1 MYPVNNSSSNG
12 SYTQGNY
19 PESKE
24 KFEVEILSYL
34 QKIQRR
40 WKPALAVFLLTAGSI
55 GLASVFLT
63 TKYQAGGKILFEP
76 QDNLTD
82 LGNPSNDLQSL
93 TVGATPLVS
102 QKEILT
108 SSPIL
113 QKTIDQLSLTDAEGE
128 PLTPEKMT
136 KKLKADL
143 VGASD
148 VIEIT
153 YEDKDPQIASNVV
166 NTLMNIFLENKIANN
181 QKDTESADFFVES
194 QLPQVEK
201 RLEEYESI
209 LQNIRERNNIVDL
222 TQEKRVLVQEIGTL
236 NRQISAIGAQLQG
249 AKAQTGALSQELG
262 LSLEQAI
269 SANQLGRT
277 PIVQS
282 IVTELGNTESQLSQE
297 RQRFNDNHPEIVSLL
312 DTKASLR
319 RELQQQ
325 IAQKVGSNVQISDG
339 LLQSDLG
346 QKENPLER
354 FISLKIDELS
364 LQQQFASMNDY
375 QQAYLQRAKE
385 LPRLEKEEQEAI
397 RKVENIRTTYE
408 NLLNTQV
415 ELDILQNKQT
425 ANARIIEPAIAP
437 EKGSSGQLALM
448 ALGILS
454 GLLLSNLTAII
465 LDKQDRSLKNISEVK
480 KKLPYKVLGIIP
492 ENKFAKRED
501 GIMVQQDPDS
511 YTSEIYR
518 MIQANLK
525 FMTSQRPPKV
535 ILVTSSIPGEGKS
548 TVTAN
553 LAAAISQ
560 LGRKVLLIDGDLRKA
575 SQHQLWGVSNQ
586 KGVKELLTEKIALNQ
601 ITQQPMPN
609 MDLLTSGEIISNPLS
624 LLDSLEMSELV
635 AKARREYDLIL
646 IDAPPLPVTADVL
659 TLSKLVDG
667 IMFVSRPGVV
677 EHESAELAQET
688 LISTGQ
694 KVLGMV
700 INGVD
705 PKEFDRYSY
714 CARYG
719 KSYFSRSTNNNVER
733 SKALTV

>member
-1 MYPVNNSSSNG
+1 MYPVNNTPTNG
-12 SYTQGNY
+12 SSRQGNY
-19 PESKE
+19 PETKE

-55 GLASVFLT
+55 CLASSFLT

-76 QDNLTD
+76 KDNFTD
-82 LGNPSNDLQSL
+82 FDTAGNDLQSL
-93 TVGATPLVS
+93 TAGQTPLVS

-108 SSPIL
+108 SGPIL
-113 QKTIDQLSLTDAEGE
+113 QKTIEQLQLKDADGE
-128 PLTPEKMT
+128 PLTPKVMA
-136 KKLKADL
+136 KRLKADL

-153 YEDKDPQIASNVV
+153 YEDRDPQVASNVV
-166 NTLMNIFLENKIANN
+166 NTLMNVYFESQITSNQAKTKTADKFINN
-181 QKDTESADFFVES
+181 QIPE
-194 QLPQVEK
+194 VEK
-201 RLEEYESI
+201 KLEEYESI
-209 LQNIRERNNIVDL
+209 LQEIREKNNIVDL
-222 TQEKRVLVQEIGTL
+222 TQEKRILVQEIGTL
-236 NRQISAIGAQLQG
+236 NRQISAIGSQLQG
-249 AKAQTGALSQELG
+249 TQAQTNTLKQELG
-262 LSLEQAI
+262 LSLEQALA
-269 SANQLGRT
+269 ANQLGRT

-282 IVTELGNTESQLSQE
+282 IITELANTESQLSQE
-297 RQRFNDNHPEIVSLL
+297 RQIFKDNHPAIASLL
-312 DTKASLR
+312 DTKTSLR
-319 RELQQQ
+319 RELQKQ
-325 IAQKVGSNVQISDG
+325 IAQKVGSNINISDG

-346 QKENPLER
+346 QKENTLER

-364 LQQQFASMNDY
+364 LQQQFASMNEY

-397 RKVENIRTTYE
+397 RKVENFRTTYE
-408 NLLNTQV
+408 NLLNTQT
-415 ELDILQNKQT
+415 ELEILQNQQT

-437 EKGSSGQLALM
+437 EKGSSGRMAMM

-465 LDKQDRSLKNISEVK
+465 LDQQDRSLKNISEIK

-492 ENKFAKRED
+492 ANKFSRRED
-501 GIMVQQDPDS
+501 GIMVQEDPDS

-553 LAAAISQ
+553 LAAAIAQ
-560 LGRKVLLIDGDLRKA
+560 LGRRVLLIDGDLRKA
-575 SQHQLWGVSNQ
+575 SQHQLWGVNNQ
-586 KGVKELLTEKIALNQ
+586 KGVKEVLTENSSLSQ
-601 ITQQPMPN
+601 VTQQPMEK

-624 LLDSLEMSELV
+624 LLDSVEMSELV
-635 AKARREYDLIL
+635 AKARKEYDLIL
-646 IDAPPLPVTADVL
+646 VDAPPLPVTADVL

-667 IMFVSRPGVV
+667 IMFVTRPGIV

-719 KSYFSRSTNNNVER
+719 KSYFSNSSNNLER

>member
-1 MYPVNNSSSNG
+1 MYPVSNTPTNG
-12 SYTQGNY
+12 SYGQGNY

-24 KFEVEILSYL
+24 KFEVEIISYL
-34 QKIQRR
+34 QKLQRR
-40 WKPALAVFLLTAGSI
+40 WKPALAIFLLTAGSI
-55 GLASVFLT
+55 CLASSFLT
-63 TKYQAGGKILFEP
+63 TKFKAEGKILFEP
-76 QDNLTD
+76 QDNYTD
-82 LGNPSNDLQSL
+82 FEIGGADLQAL
-93 TVGATPLVS
+93 TQGQTPLVS
-102 QKEILT
+102 QKEVLT
-108 SSPIL
+108 SGPVL
-113 QKTIDQLSLTDAEGE
+113 QKTIDQLQLKDDDGE
-128 PLTPEKMT
+128 PLTPKKMA

-153 YEDKDPQIASNVV
+153 YEDKDPQVASNVV
-166 NTLMNIFLENKIANN
+166 NTLMNAYLENQIASNRAET
-181 QKDTESADFFVES
+181 QTADKFLDD
-194 QLPQVEK
+194 QLPQVEEK
-201 RLEEYESI
+201 LEEYESI
-209 LQNIRERNNIVDL
+209 LQNIREKNNIVDL
-222 TQEKRVLVQEIGTL
+222 TQEKRILVQEIGTL

-249 AKAQTGALSQELG
+249 AQAQTGALEQELG
-262 LSLEQAI
+262 LNLQQAI

-282 IVTELGNTESQLSQE
+282 IITELANTESQLSQE
-297 RQRFNDNHPEIVSLL
+297 RQRFNDNHPAIASLL
-312 DTKASLR
+312 DTKTGLR

-325 IAQKVGSNVQISDG
+325 ISQQVGNNVRISDG

-354 FISLKIDELS
+354 YISLKIDELS
-364 LQQQFASMNDY
+364 LQQQFASMNNY

-385 LPRLEKEEQEAI
+385 LPRLEKEEQEAL
-397 RKVENIRTTYE
+397 RNVDKVRTTYE
-408 NLLNTQV
+408 NLLNTQT
-415 ELDILQNKQT
+415 ELAILQNQQN

-437 EKGSSGQLALM
+437 EKGSSGRMALM

-465 LDKQDRSLKNISEVK
+465 LDKQDRSLKNISEIK

-492 ENKFAKRED
+492 ANKFSRRED
-501 GIMVQQDPDS
+501 GIMVQEDPDS

-553 LAAAISQ
+553 LGAAIAQ

-575 SQHQLWGVSNQ
+575 SQHQLWGVNNH
-586 KGVKELLTEKIALNQ
+586 KGIKEVLTEKIPFNQ
-601 ITQQPMPN
+601 VTQQPMPN
-609 MDLLTSGEIISNPLS
+609 MELLTAGEIISNPLS

-646 IDAPPLPVTADVL
+646 IDAPPLPVTADFL

-667 IMFVSRPGVV
+667 IMFVSRPGIV

-719 KSYFSRSTNNNVER
+719 KSYFSRSSNNLER
-733 SKALTV
+733 SKPVTV

>member
-1 MYPVNNSSSNG
+1 MYPVNNTPTNG
-12 SYTQGNY
+12 SYTQGNN

-24 KFEVEILSYL
+24 KFEVEILSYF
-34 QKIQRR
+34 QKLQRR

-55 GLASVFLT
+55 CLASSFLT

-76 QDNLTD
+76 NEDYTG
-82 LGNPSNDLQSL
+82 LGNGGNDLQAL
-93 TVGATPLVS
+93 TVGQTPLVS

-113 QKTIDQLSLTDAEGE
+113 QQTIDQLKLKDDDGE
-128 PLTPEKMT
+128 PLTPKEMGKR
-136 KKLKADL
+136 LKADL

-148 VIEIT
+148 VIEIS
-153 YEDKDPQIASNVV
+153 YEDKDPQTASNVV
-166 NTLMNIFLENKIANN
+166 NTLMNIFLENQIADN
-181 QKDTESADFFVES
+181 QKDTKIAKTFLNKEGPE
-194 QLPQVEK
+194 
-201 RLEEYESI
+201 LERKLEQQEAI
-209 LQNIRERNNIVDL
+209 LQDIRERNNIVDL
-222 TQEKRVLVQEIGTL
+222 TQEKRILVQEIGTL
-236 NRQISAIGAQLQG
+236 NRQISGIGAQLQG
-249 AKAQTGALSQELG
+249 AKAQTGALEQELG
-262 LSLEQAI
+262 LSLQQAI
-269 SANQLGRT
+269 AANQLGRT

-282 IVTELGNTESQLSQE
+282 IVTELANTESQLSQE
-297 RQRFNDNHPEIVSLL
+297 RQRFNDNHPAISSLL

-319 RELQQQ
+319 QELQQQ
-325 IAQKVGSNVQISDG
+325 IGQKVGSNLNISDG

-364 LQQQFASMNDY
+364 LQQQFSAMNQY
-375 QQAYLQRAKE
+375 QQAYLNRAKE

-397 RKVENIRTTYE
+397 RKVENLRKTYE
-408 NLLNTQV
+408 NLLNTQT
-415 ELDILQNKQT
+415 ELEILLNQPN
-425 ANARIIEPAIAP
+425 ANAKIIEPAIAP
-437 EKGSSGQLALM
+437 EKGTSGRLALI

-454 GLLLSNLTAII
+454 GLLLSNLTAIV

-492 ENKFAKRED
+492 ANKFAHRED
-501 GIMVQQDPDS
+501 GIMVQKDPDS

-553 LAAAISQ
+553 LAAAIAQ

-586 KGVKELLTEKIALNQ
+586 KGVKELLTEKIALSQ

-719 KSYFSRSTNNNVER
+719 KSYFSRSSNNIER

>member
-1 MYPVNNSSSNG
+1 MYPVSNSPANG
-12 SYTQGNY
+12 SYGQGNS

-24 KFEVEILSYL
+24 KFEVEIVGYL
-34 QKIQRR
+34 QKLQRR
-40 WKPALAVFLLTAGSI
+40 WKPALAIFLLTAGSI
-55 GLASVFLT
+55 ALASSFLT
-63 TKYQAGGKILFEP
+63 TKYKAEGKILFEP
-76 QDNLTD
+76 QDNYTD
-82 LGNPSNDLQSL
+82 FEIGGADLQAL
-93 TVGATPLVS
+93 TQGQTPLVS

-108 SSPIL
+108 SGPVL
-113 QKTIDQLSLTDAEGE
+113 QSTIDQLQLKDDDGKLLTA
-128 PLTPEKMT
+128 EKME
-136 KKLKADL
+136 KRLKADL

-153 YEDKDPQIASNVV
+153 YEDKDPQVASNVV
-166 NTLMNIFLENKIANN
+166 NTLMNIYLENQIANN
-181 QKDTESADFFVES
+181 RAETETADTFITDQIPE
-194 QLPQVEK
+194 VEK
-201 RLEEYESI
+201 KLEEYESI
-209 LQNIRERNNIVDL
+209 LQNIREKNNIVDL
-222 TQEKRVLVQEIGTL
+222 TQEKRILVQEIGTL

-249 AKAQTGALSQELG
+249 AQAQTNALEQELG
-262 LSLEQAI
+262 LNLQQAI

-282 IVTELGNTESQLSQE
+282 IITELANTESQLSQE
-297 RQRFNDNHPEIVSLL
+297 RQRFSDNHPAIASLL
-312 DTKASLR
+312 DTKTGLR

-325 IAQKVGSNVQISDG
+325 ISQQVGNNVRISDG

-354 FISLKIDELS
+354 FISLKIEELS
-364 LQQQFASMNDY
+364 LQQQFASMNNY

-385 LPRLEKEEQEAI
+385 LPRLEKEEQEAL
-397 RKVENIRTTYE
+397 RNVEKVRTTYE
-408 NLLNTQV
+408 NLLNTQT
-415 ELDILQNKQT
+415 ELAILQNQQN

-437 EKGSSGQLALM
+437 EKGSSGRMALI

-465 LDKQDRSLKNISEVK
+465 LDNQDRSLKNISEIK

-492 ENKFAKRED
+492 TTKFSRRED

-553 LAAAISQ
+553 LAAAIAQ
-560 LGRKVLLIDGDLRKA
+560 LGRRVLLIDGDLRKA
-575 SQHQLWGVSNQ
+575 SQHQLWGVNNH
-586 KGVKELLTEKIALNQ
+586 KGIKEVLTEKISFSQ
-601 ITQQPMPN
+601 VTQQPMPN
-609 MDLLTSGEIISNPLS
+609 MELLTAGEIISNPLS

-635 AKARREYDLIL
+635 AKARKEYDLIL

-667 IMFVSRPGVV
+667 IMFVSRPGIV

-719 KSYFSRSTNNNVER
+719 KSYFSRSSNNLEQ
-733 SKALTV
+733 SKAVTV

>member
-1 MYPVNNSSSNG
+1 MYPVNHTPTNG
-12 SYTQGNY
+12 SYGQGNY

-24 KFEVEILSYL
+24 KFEIEILSYF
-34 QKIQRR
+34 QKLQRR

-55 GLASVFLT
+55 CLASSFLT

-82 LGNPSNDLQSL
+82 FDSRRNDLTAL
-93 TVGATPLVS
+93 TAGQTPLVS

-108 SSPIL
+108 SIPVL
-113 QKTIDQLSLTDAEGE
+113 QRTIEELQLKDDDGE
-128 PLTPEKMT
+128 LITPKDMA

-148 VIEIT
+148 VIEIS
-153 YEDKDPQIASNVV
+153 YADKDPQVASNVV
-166 NTLMNIFLENKIANN
+166 NTLMNIFLENQIDNN
-181 QKDTESADFFVES
+181 RAETETGNKFVND
-194 QLPQVEK
+194 QIPQVEE

-209 LQNIRERNNIVDL
+209 LQDIREKNNIVDL
-222 TQEKRVLVQEIGTL
+222 TQEKRILVQEIGTL
-236 NRQISAIGAQLQG
+236 NRQISTSGAQLEG
-249 AKAQTGALSQELG
+249 AKAQTRALEQELG
-262 LSLEQAI
+262 VSLQQAI

-282 IVTELGNTESQLSQE
+282 IITELANTESQLSQE
-297 RQRFNDNHPEIVSLL
+297 RQRFNDNHPAIASLL
-312 DTKASLR
+312 DTKTSLR

-325 IAQKVGSNVQISDG
+325 IAQKVGNNVDISEG

-385 LPRLEKEEQEAI
+385 LPRLEKDEQEAI
-397 RKVENIRTTYE
+397 RKVENMRATYE
-408 NLLNTQV
+408 NLLKTQA
-415 ELDILQNKQT
+415 ELDILQNQQT

-437 EKGSSGQLALM
+437 ENGSSGRLALM

-465 LDKQDRSLKNISEVK
+465 LDKQDRSLKNISEIK
-480 KKLPYKVLGIIP
+480 KKLPYRVLGIIP
-492 ENKFAKRED
+492 ANKFSKRED
-501 GIMVQQDPDS
+501 GIMVQKDPDS

-525 FMTSQRPPKV
+525 FITSQRPPKV

-548 TVTAN
+548 TVSAN
-553 LAAAISQ
+553 LAAAIAQ
-560 LGRKVLLIDGDLRKA
+560 LGRQVLLIDGDLRKA
-575 SQHQLWGVSNQ
+575 SQDQLWGVSNK
-586 KGVKELLTEKIALNQ
+586 KGIKEVLTENISLDQ
-601 ITQQPMPN
+601 VTQQPMKN
-609 MDLLTSGEIISNPLS
+609 IDLLTSGEIISNPLS

-635 AKARREYDLIL
+635 AKARKKYDLIL

-667 IMFVSRPGVV
+667 IMFVSRPGIV

-719 KSYFSRSTNNNVER
+719 KSYFSRSSNNIEH
-733 SKALTV
+733 SKAVTV

>member
-1 MYPVNNSSSNG
+1 MYPVNKTPTNG
-12 SYTQGNY
+12 SYTPGNY

-34 QKIQRR
+34 QKLQRR
-40 WKPALAVFLLTAGSI
+40 WKPALAIFLLTAGSI
-55 GLASVFLT
+55 CLASSFLT
-63 TKYQAGGKILFEP
+63 TKYKAGGKILFKP
-76 QDNLTD
+76 KDNFTD
-82 LGNPSNDLQSL
+82 FDIGGNDLQSL
-93 TVGATPLVS
+93 TAGQTPLVS

-113 QKTIDQLSLTDAEGE
+113 QKTIEQLELKDADGE
-128 PLTPEKMT
+128 LLTPKVMET
-136 KKLKADL
+136 RLKADL

-153 YEDKDPQIASNVV
+153 YEDPDPQVASNVV
-166 NTLMNIFLENKIANN
+166 NTLMNVYLENQIASNQAETKTADKFVNN
-181 QKDTESADFFVES
+181 QIPE
-194 QLPQVEK
+194 VEK

-209 LQNIRERNNIVDL
+209 LQDIKEKNNIVDL
-222 TQEKRVLVQEIGTL
+222 TQEKRILVQEIAAI
-236 NRQISAIGAQLQG
+236 NNQISDIGSQLQG
-249 AKAQTGALSQELG
+249 TKAQTSALQKELG
-262 LSLEQAI
+262 LSLDQAI
-269 SANQLGRT
+269 AANQLGRT

-282 IVTELGNTESQLSQE
+282 IITELGNTESQLSQE
-297 RQRFNDNHPEIVSLL
+297 RQRFNDQHPAIASLL
-312 DTKASLR
+312 ETKASLR
-319 RELQQQ
+319 TELQKQ
-325 IAQKVGSNVQISDG
+325 IAQKVGSNLSLSDG
-339 LLQSDLG
+339 LLQSDTG
-346 QKENPLER
+346 QKENTLER

-364 LQQQFASMNDY
+364 LQQQFASMNQY
-375 QQAYLQRAKE
+375 QQAYLTRAKE

-397 RKVENIRTTYE
+397 RKVENLRTTYE
-408 NLLNTQV
+408 NLLNTQT
-415 ELDILQNKQT
+415 ELEILQNQQT

-437 EKGSSGQLALM
+437 EKGSSGRLALM

-465 LDKQDRSLKNISEVK
+465 LDQQDRSLKNIPEIK

-492 ENKFAKRED
+492 ANKFSRRED
-501 GIMVQQDPDS
+501 GIMVQQEPDS

-553 LAAAISQ
+553 LAAAIAQ
-560 LGRKVLLIDGDLRKA
+560 LGRRVLLIDGDLRKA
-575 SQHQLWGVSNQ
+575 SQHQLWGVNNH
-586 KGVKELLTEKIALNQ
+586 KGIKEVLTENISLSQ
-601 ITQQPMPN
+601 VTQQPMEK
-609 MDLLTSGEIISNPLS
+609 MDLLTSGKIISNPLS
-624 LLDSLEMSELV
+624 LIDSVEMSELV

-646 IDAPPLPVTADVL
+646 IDAPPLPVSADVL

-667 IMFVSRPGVV
+667 ILFVSRPGIV

-719 KSYFSRSTNNNVER
+719 KSYFSRSSNTLDH

>member
-1 MYPVNNSSSNG
+1 MYPVNNTPTNS

-34 QKIQRR
+34 QKLQRR
-40 WKPALAVFLLTAGSI
+40 WKPALAIFVLTAGSI
-55 GLASVFLT
+55 SLASSFLT
-63 TKYQAGGKILFEP
+63 TQYQAGGKILFEP
-76 QDNLTD
+76 KDNFTD
-82 LGNPSNDLQSL
+82 FDIGGNDLKSL
-93 TVGATPLVS
+93 TAGQTPLIS

-108 SSPIL
+108 SGPIL
-113 QKTIDQLSLTDAEGE
+113 QKTIEQLQLKDADGK
-128 PLTPEKMT
+128 PLTPKVMA
-136 KKLKADL
+136 KRLKADL

-153 YEDKDPQIASNVV
+153 YKDPDPQVASNVV
-166 NTLMNIFLENKIANN
+166 NTLMNVYTENQITSNQAKTKTADKFINN
-181 QKDTESADFFVES
+181 QIPE
-194 QLPQVEK
+194 VEK
-201 RLEEYESI
+201 KLEEYESI
-209 LQNIRERNNIVDL
+209 LQNLREKNNIVDL
-222 TQEKRVLVQEIGTL
+222 TQEKRILVQEIAAI
-236 NRQISAIGAQLQG
+236 NNQISDIGSRLQG
-249 AKAQTGALSQELG
+249 AKAQTSALQQELG
-262 LSLEQAI
+262 LGLEQAI
-269 SANQLGRT
+269 AADQLGRT

-282 IVTELGNTESQLSQE
+282 IITELGNTESQLSQE
-297 RQRFNDNHPEIVSLL
+297 RQRFNDNHPAIESLL
-312 DTKASLR
+312 DTKTSLR
-319 RELQQQ
+319 RELQKQ
-325 IAQKVGSNVQISDG
+325 IAQKVGSNVSISDG
-339 LLQSDLG
+339 LLQG
-346 QKENPLER
+346 NVVQKENTLER

-364 LQQQFASMNDY
+364 LQQQFASMNQY

-397 RKVENIRTTYE
+397 RKVENLRATYE
-408 NLLNTQV
+408 NLLNTQT
-415 ELDILQNKQT
+415 ELDILQNQQT

-437 EKGSSGQLALM
+437 SKGSSGRLALM

-465 LDKQDRSLKNISEVK
+465 LDQQDRSLKNIPEIK
-480 KKLPYKVLGIIP
+480 KKLPYKVLGIIQA
-492 ENKFAKRED
+492 NKFSRRED
-501 GIMVQQDPDS
+501 GIMVQQEPDS

-553 LAAAISQ
+553 LAAAIAQ
-560 LGRKVLLIDGDLRKA
+560 IGRRVLLIDGDLRKA
-575 SQHQLWGVSNQ
+575 SQHQLWGVNNH
-586 KGVKELLTEKIALNQ
+586 KGIKEVLTENISLSQ
-601 ITQQPMPN
+601 VTQQPMEK
-609 MDLLTSGEIISNPLS
+609 MDLLTSGKIISNPLS
-624 LLDSLEMSELV
+624 LIDSVEMSELV

-646 IDAPPLPVTADVL
+646 IDAPPLPVSADVL

-667 IMFVSRPGVV
+667 ILFVSRPGIV

-719 KSYFSRSTNNNVER
+719 KSYFSRSSNTLDH

>member
-1 MYPVNNSSSNG
+1 MYPVNKTPTNG
-12 SYTQGNY
+12 PYTPGNY

-34 QKIQRR
+34 QKLQRR
-40 WKPALAVFLLTAGSI
+40 WKPALAIFLLTAGSI
-55 GLASVFLT
+55 CLASSFLT
-63 TKYQAGGKILFEP
+63 TKYKAGGKILFKP
-76 QDNLTD
+76 KDNFTD
-82 LGNPSNDLQSL
+82 FDIGGNDLQSL
-93 TVGATPLVS
+93 TAGQTPLIS

-108 SSPIL
+108 SGPIL
-113 QKTIDQLSLTDAEGE
+113 QKTIQQLELKDADGE
-128 PLTPEKMT
+128 LLTPKVMGT
-136 KKLKADL
+136 RLKADL

-153 YEDKDPQIASNVV
+153 YEDPDPEVASNVV
-166 NTLMNIFLENKIANN
+166 NTLMNVYLENQIASNQAETKTADKFVNN
-181 QKDTESADFFVES
+181 QIPE
-194 QLPQVEK
+194 VEK

-209 LQNIRERNNIVDL
+209 LQDIKEKNNIVDL
-222 TQEKRVLVQEIGTL
+222 TQEKRILVQEIAAI
-236 NRQISAIGAQLQG
+236 NNQISDIGSQLQG
-249 AKAQTGALSQELG
+249 TKAQTSALQKELG
-262 LSLEQAI
+262 LSLDQAI
-269 SANQLGRT
+269 AANQLGRT

-282 IVTELGNTESQLSQE
+282 IITELGNTESQLSQE
-297 RQRFNDNHPEIVSLL
+297 RQRFNDNHPAIASLL
-312 DTKASLR
+312 DTKTSLR
-319 RELQQQ
+319 RELQKQ
-325 IAQKVGSNVQISDG
+325 IAQKVGSNLSISDG
-339 LLQSDLG
+339 LLQGDMG
-346 QKENPLER
+346 QKENTLER

-364 LQQQFASMNDY
+364 LQQQFASMNQY
-375 QQAYLQRAKE
+375 QQAYLTRAKE

-397 RKVENIRTTYE
+397 RKVENLRTTYE
-408 NLLNTQV
+408 NLLNTQT
-415 ELDILQNKQT
+415 ELEILQNQQT

-437 EKGSSGQLALM
+437 EKGSSGRLALM

-465 LDKQDRSLKNISEVK
+465 LDQQDRSLKNIPEIK

-492 ENKFAKRED
+492 ANKFSRRED
-501 GIMVQQDPDS
+501 GIMVQQEPDS

-553 LAAAISQ
+553 LAAAIAQ
-560 LGRKVLLIDGDLRKA
+560 LGRRVLLIDGDLRKA
-575 SQHQLWGVSNQ
+575 SQHQLWGVNNHR
-586 KGVKELLTEKIALNQ
+586 GVKELLTDNIALSQ
-601 ITQQPMPN
+601 VAQQPMEK
-609 MDLLTSGEIISNPLS
+609 MHLLTSGKIISNPLS
-624 LLDSLEMSELV
+624 LLDSVEMSELV

-646 IDAPPLPVTADVL
+646 VDAPPLPVSADVL

-667 IMFVSRPGVV
+667 IMFVTRPGIV

-719 KSYFSRSTNNNVER
+719 KSYFSGSSNKLEG
-733 SKALTV
+733 SKAVTV

>member
-1 MYPVNNSSSNG
+1 MYPINNTPTNG
-12 SYTQGNY
+12 SSIQGNY
-19 PESKE
+19 PETKE

-55 GLASVFLT
+55 CLASSFLT

-76 QDNLTD
+76 KDNFTD
-82 LGNPSNDLQSL
+82 FEIGGSDLQAL
-93 TVGATPLVS
+93 TQGQTPLVS

-108 SSPIL
+108 SAPIL
-113 QKTIDQLSLTDAEGE
+113 QTVIDQLQLKDADGE
-128 PLTPEKMT
+128 PLTPKVMV
-136 KKLKADL
+136 KRLKADL

-153 YEDKDPQIASNVV
+153 YKDRDPQVASNVV
-166 NTLMNIFLENKIANN
+166 NTLMNVYTENQITSNQAKTKTADKFINN
-181 QKDTESADFFVES
+181 QIPE
-194 QLPQVEK
+194 VEK
-201 RLEEYESI
+201 KLEEYESI
-209 LQNIRERNNIVDL
+209 LQEIREKNNIVDL
-222 TQEKRVLVQEIGTL
+222 TQEKRILVQEIGTL
-236 NRQISAIGAQLQG
+236 NRQISAIGSQLQG
-249 AKAQTGALSQELG
+249 TQAQTNTLKQELG
-262 LSLEQAI
+262 LSLEQALA
-269 SANQLGRT
+269 ANQLGRT
-277 PIVQS
+277 PIVQT
-282 IVTELGNTESQLSQE
+282 IITELANTESQLSQE
-297 RQRFNDNHPEIVSLL
+297 RQRFNDNHPAIVSLL
-312 DTKASLR
+312 DTKTSLR
-319 RELQQQ
+319 RELQKQ
-325 IAQKVGSNVQISDG
+325 IAQKVGSNINISDG

-346 QKENPLER
+346 QKENTLER

-364 LQQQFASMNDY
+364 LQQQFASMNEY

-397 RKVENIRTTYE
+397 RKVENFRTTYE
-408 NLLNTQV
+408 NLLNTQT
-415 ELDILQNKQT
+415 ELEILQNQQT

-437 EKGSSGQLALM
+437 EKGSSGRMAMM

-465 LDKQDRSLKNISEVK
+465 LDQQDRSLKNISEIK

-492 ENKFAKRED
+492 ANKFSRRED
-501 GIMVQQDPDS
+501 GIMVQEDPDS

-553 LAAAISQ
+553 LAAAIAQ
-560 LGRKVLLIDGDLRKA
+560 LGRRVLLIDGDLRKA
-575 SQHQLWGVSNQ
+575 SQHQLWGVNNQ
-586 KGVKELLTEKIALNQ
+586 KGVKEVLTENSSLSQ
-601 ITQQPMPN
+601 VTQQPMEK

-624 LLDSLEMSELV
+624 LLDSVEMSELV
-635 AKARREYDLIL
+635 AKARKEYDLIL
-646 IDAPPLPVTADVL
+646 VDAPPLPVTADVL

-667 IMFVSRPGVV
+667 IMFVTRPGIV

-719 KSYFSRSTNNNVER
+719 KSYFSNSSNNLER